1 MEVKLDD
8 VRERLIKEIDEKIS
22 DLMGVATSE
31 LESTAKSRAITK
43 EQYEDVVARFRSSIN
58 PLTQKKLEIISTA
71 QNFRITLRKDHD
83 AVKFITTV

>member
-22 DLMGVATSE
+22 DLMGVASSE

-43 EQYEDVVARFRSSIN
+43 EQYEDIMDRFRSSIN

-71 QNFRITLRKDHD
+71 ANFRITLRKDHD